1 MYALTH
7 CRIYTGHDIL
17 DDHAVMIANGLIKQI
32 CPVAELPSGIETH
45 DLGGAIL
52 LLVSS
57 ICSLMA
63 VVASSLMILPKRF
76 LKKRWKSCSMPMKN
90 QAVLAIYQR

>member
-17 DDHAVMIANGLIKQI
+17 DDHAVMIANGLIKLTI
-32 CPVAELPSGIETH
+32 WAEQS
-45 DLGGAIL
+45 L

-90 QAVLAIYQR
+90 QAVLAIYQRLSPVPMT